1 MLIKEGNKKVTPSSW
16 DFGLCTMFFATKN
29 IVPLA
34 LGKLAKLESCNSE
47 SGGSFE
53 V

>member
-1 MLIKEGNKKVTPSSW
+1 MGHWIMHNV
-16 DFGLCTMFFATKN
+16 FCYQN